1 MNEFINPFFVSTQI
15 KEDLKGGN
23 VTPLGT
29 APLYRMT
36 EVPSI
41 LSPVS
46 PVLSPV
52 SSIISPLSP
61 VLSPRN
67 TLILPEKY
75 QKQKY
80 NLGKINNPSNKKTKS
95 SSKDNYEV
103 MLSSP
108 AYVSPMIHN
117 PFSPAVSVN
126 EYTNV
131 NSDPELLKKVTKY
144 FYKKTMNKW
153 IYSDFVRILSY
164 LTIKN
169 NEVQIV
175 KNLNVNNKEDTDM
188 RVINKKVDFIREYV
202 FSIYDMRSFIKKY
215 AIKSGLDL
223 WKLKKYKKYVKKSLF
238 KQIKKRLKKMM

>member
-1 MNEFINPFFVSTQI
+1 MNDFINPFFVSTQI
-15 KEDLKGGN
+15 KGDLKGGN

-41 LSPVS
+41 LSPVGS
-46 PVLSPV
+46 V
-52 SSIISPLSP
+52 ISPISP
-61 VLSPRN
+61 VLSPRS
-67 TLILPEKY
+67 TLIIPQKY
-75 QKQKY
+75 QKPKY
-80 NLGKINNPSNKKTKS
+80 NLGKINNLSNTKTQS
-95 SSKDNYEV
+95 SSKDNYEI

-117 PFSPAVSVN
+117 PFSPSVSVN

-131 NSDPELLKKVTKY
+131 NSDPELLRKVTKY
-144 FYKKTMNKW
+144 FYKKTMRKW
-153 IYSDFVRILSY
+153 IYSDFLKILSY

-175 KNLNVNNKEDTDM
+175 KNFNINDKEDTDM
-188 RVINKKVDFIREYV
+188 KVINKKVDFIREYV

-223 WKLKKYKKYVKKSLF
+223 WKLKKYRKYVKKSLY
-238 KQIKKRLKKMM
+238 KQIKKRLKKMI